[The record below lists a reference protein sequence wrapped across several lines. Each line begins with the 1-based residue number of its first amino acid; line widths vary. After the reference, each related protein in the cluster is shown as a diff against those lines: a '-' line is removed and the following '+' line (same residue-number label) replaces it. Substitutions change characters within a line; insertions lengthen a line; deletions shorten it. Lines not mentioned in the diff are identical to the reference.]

1 MYKTKEDHAQSLA
14 DYLPGG
20 YTFESKNVYNSNLRA
35 LLRGLASELKIT
47 QDYIT
52 TFEHEYFPDTTT
64 LFLSEWE
71 SALQIP
77 DDCLIVEETNE
88 KRLRNIIVKLG
99 NMNLQA
105 KEDFVDLAAL
115 FGIHVTVTPGADLT
129 GEIAFDS
136 ITTARNTIVIDF
148 PLPPGNSFTY
158 DFSIIFGDLTQ
169 SIIKC
174 LFEKQRPAHAVLLF
188 R

>member
-1 MYKTKEDHAQSLA
+1 MDKTKEDHTQSLA

-20 YTFESKNVYNSNLRA
+20 YTFEAKNVVDSNLRA
-35 LLRGLASELKIT
+35 LLRGMASELKIT

-52 TFEHEYFPDTTT
+52 TFETEYFPDTTT

-71 SALQIP
+71 AALQIP
-77 DDCLIVEETNE
+77 DDCLIVEETAD
-88 KRLRNIIVKLG
+88 KRLRNIIIKLS
-99 NMNLQA
+99 NMNLQSTQ
-105 KEDFVDLAAL
+105 DFVDLAAL
-115 FGIHVTVTPGADLT
+115 FGVVVTVTPGSELT
-129 GEIAFDS
+129 GVIAFDS

-148 PLPPGNSFTY
+148 PLPPGDNFTY
-158 DFSIIFGDLTQ
+158 DYPIIFGDLTQ

-174 LFEKQRPAHAVLLF
+174 LFQRQRPAHAVLLF